1 MKVSPVDQAVITQ
14 ALVAAADE
22 MGIKLIRSA
31 HSPVVREAQDCS
43 AAILDRRGRVV
54 SQADLIPIQLGSV
67 THTFRVCL
75 EHHPIETL
83 EDGDFLI
90 NNDPYSGGQHL
101 PDIFLFSPIFLDG
114 LLVGVTAT
122 VVHHIDLGGGAP
134 GLNPDA
140 GDVHEEGITLP
151 PSRYSVERDWN
162 GGPFERLIRANVRMP
177 EATIGDLNAQF
188 AANAVGGER
197 LKGLCRKFGTETVF
211 AAMDEMLAYSERRM
225 RAAIA
230 AAPDGTWRG
239 EAWLDDDGV
248 SEDPVPV
255 RASVTIRGDSIAVDF
270 TGTAAQVPTNMNNP
284 FASTSSSA
292 IACIKAV
299 LTDPDIPFNEGA
311 ERAITVTAPWGSLVN
326 PRPPAPVRA
335 RLLPSYRVVNAV
347 MSALAGAVPD
357 RVIAPGFDTTTVSCL
372 SHRNEAGYNIY
383 LEIFGG
389 GYGAGPDNDG
399 CDGVDSMLSNCSNIP
414 IEAMESDY
422 PFFRVEDY
430 SLRSDSGGAGRQRGG
445 MGFQRVLP
453 DRRERR
459 DLRDLWGPVPRRR
472 RRHVRGRLRGG
483 GGILRPAG
491 RPEDPAQVEAAVPV
505 DPRRPP
511 RRPHRRRGRL
521 RSARRARHRPRRAR
535 PDGRLRKQSVTGH
548 AAGFN
553 GRPVRPGAFSLA
565 SRQLFRGGF

>member
-1 MKVSPVDQAVITQ
+1 MNVSPVDQAVITQ

-43 AAILDRRGRVV
+43 AAVLDRTGRVV

-67 THTFRVCL
+67 TRTFRACL
-75 EHHPIETL
+75 EHHPLETL
-83 EDGDFLI
+83 EYGDFLI

-114 LLVGVTAT
+114 ALVGVTAT

-134 GLNPDA
+134 GLNPNA
-140 GDVHEEGITLP
+140 GDVHEEGITFP
-151 PSRYSVERDWN
+151 PSRYSVDRDWN
-162 GGPFERLIRANVRMP
+162 GGPLERLIRANVRMP

-197 LKGLCRKFGTETVF
+197 LKGLCRRFGAETVF

-230 AAPDGTWRG
+230 AAPDGTWHG
-239 EAWLDDDGV
+239 EAWLDDDGTG
-248 SEDPVPV
+248 EDPVPI
-255 RASVTIRGDSIAVDF
+255 RTKLTISGDSLAVDF
-270 TGTAAQVPTNMNNP
+270 AGTAAQVPTNLNNP

-311 ERAITVTAPWGSLVN
+311 ERAITVTAPYGSLVN

-347 MSALAGAVPD
+347 MNALAGAVPD

-372 SHRNEAGYNIY
+372 SHRNETGYNIY

-430 SLRSDSGGAGRQRGG
+430 SLRSGSGGAGRQRGG
-445 MGFQRVLP
+445 MGFQRVYRIIESGVTFATYG
-453 DRRERR
+453 DRFRLGAEGLFGGGPGATAESFVMRGGQKIPLRSKQQFPLCR
-459 DLRDLWGPVPRRR
+459 DDRLV
-472 RRHVRGRLRGG
+472 VRTGG
-483 GGILRPAG
+483 GGG
-491 RPEDPAQVEAAVPV
+491 YG
-505 DPRRPP
+505 PP
-511 RRPHRRRGRL
+511 GERDARL
-521 RSARRARHRPRRAR
+521 AERDRMDGFSSNPGPDAR
-535 PDGRLRKQSVTGH
+535 
-548 AAGFN
+548 
-553 GRPVRPGAFSLA
+553 
-565 SRQLFRGGF
+565 

>member
-1 MKVSPVDQAVITQ
+1 MNVSPVDQAVITQ

-43 AAILDRRGRVV
+43 AAILDRTGRVV

-67 THTFRVCL
+67 THTFRACL
-75 EHHPIETL
+75 QHHPLETL
-83 EDGDFLI
+83 QEGDFLI

-101 PDIFLFSPIFLDG
+101 PDIFLFSPIFLDEVLIG
-114 LLVGVTAT
+114 ITAT

-134 GLNPDA
+134 GLNPNA
-140 GDVHEEGITLP
+140 GDVHEEGITFP
-151 PSRYSVERDWN
+151 PSRYSVDRDWN
-162 GGPFERLIRANVRMP
+162 GGPLERLIRANVRMP

-197 LKGLCRKFGTETVF
+197 LKGLCRRFGTETVF

-239 EAWLDDDGV
+239 EAWLDDDGTGD
-248 SEDPVPV
+248 DPVPI
-255 RASVTIRGDSIAVDF
+255 RATVTISGDSIAVDF
-270 TGTAAQVPTNMNNP
+270 AGTAAQAPTNLNNP

-311 ERAITVTAPWGSLVN
+311 ERAISVTAPHGSLVN

-347 MSALAGAVPD
+347 MNALAGAVPD

-372 SHRNEAGYNIY
+372 SHRNETGYNIY

-430 SLRSDSGGAGRQRGG
+430 SLRPGSGGAGRQRGG
-445 MGFQRVLP
+445 MGFQRVYRILESGVTFATYG
-453 DRRERR
+453 DRFRLGAEGLFGGGPGATAESFVMRGGQKIP
-459 DLRDLWGPVPRRR
+459 LRSKQQFPLCHDDRLV
-472 RRHVRGRLRGG
+472 VRTGG
-483 GGILRPAG
+483 GGGYGPPGER
-491 RPEDPAQVEAAVPV
+491 DAALAER
-505 DPRRPP
+505 DRM
-511 RRPHRRRGRL
+511 
-521 RSARRARHRPRRAR
+521 
-535 PDGRLRKQSVTGH
+535 DGFES
-548 AAGFN
+548 N
-553 GRPVRPGAFSLA
+553 P
-565 SRQLFRGGF
+565 